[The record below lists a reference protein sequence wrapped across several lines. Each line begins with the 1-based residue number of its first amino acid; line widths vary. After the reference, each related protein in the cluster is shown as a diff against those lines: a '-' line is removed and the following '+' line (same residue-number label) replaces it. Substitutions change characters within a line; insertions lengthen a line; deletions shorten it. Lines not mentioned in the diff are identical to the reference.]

1 VKDSEYFFK
10 DTYLP
15 LFQDLRLQIKL
26 GQFPKLWRSPECE
39 SVKIDMEKRQWSLDK
54 NDSSDDFTN
63 ILRKL
68 IPLHIPIDYFEGYN
82 TLKRISEKNSWP
94 NSPKGIFTSV
104 AYSKDDVFKIWAANK
119 VEFGASLII
128 GQHGGHFGTSSLSFD
143 ESHQMKIA
151 DKFISWGWEDPN
163 ISIIKPVGNLKEFN
177 TKVNYSSKG
186 FALLVETE
194 YPQYSYHLRAVP
206 ISSQTLYYFEDQYNF
221 VNALPLAL
229 QEQVVVRL
237 PGNTSLGEFNWSSE
251 LRWLDRSPNVRI
263 DSRKQTIKSLVKDIR
278 IVISTVNSTSL
289 LESLIWNVP
298 TIIFWDVKYWEL
310 KESVQ
315 PYFDLLES
323 VGIFHKTPES
333 AASKMIEVWD
343 DVSVWWESDIVQDAR
358 NEFCSQFSANPKQFL
373 SKLAT
378 VLQDV

>member
-1 VKDSEYFFK
+1 
-10 DTYLP
+10 
-15 LFQDLRLQIKL
+15 
-26 GQFPKLWRSPECE
+26 
-39 SVKIDMEKRQWSLDK
+39 MEKRQWSLDK

-229 QEQVVVRL
+229 QEQVLVRL

-263 DSRKQTIKSLVKDIR
+263 DSRKQTIKSLVKDVR